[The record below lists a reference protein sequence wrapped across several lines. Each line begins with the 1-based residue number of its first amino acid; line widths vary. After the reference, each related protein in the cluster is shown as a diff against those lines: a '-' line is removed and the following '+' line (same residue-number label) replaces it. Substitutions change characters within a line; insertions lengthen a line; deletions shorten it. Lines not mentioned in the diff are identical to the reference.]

1 MRPTWLRFPST
12 VNEKA
17 ARVVAAGVVA
27 QAALF
32 IATRWSFLL
41 VTLVV
46 GFGLRVLAGP
56 TLSPLGRLA
65 VHVVAPRLGEP
76 KIVAGS
82 PKRFAQGVGF
92 TVSTVA
98 AAAWFGGVPV
108 VALAAAGM
116 LVVAAGLEAGL
127 AICLGCW
134 MYGHLVQRGVL
145 PESVCIECADI
156 GIRRSSSVAKAA

>member
-1 MRPTWLRFPST
+1 MRPTWLRFPNT

-17 ARVVAAGVVA
+17 ARVVAAGVVV
-27 QAALF
+27 QATLF
-32 IATRWSFLL
+32 LGTGWSFLL
-41 VTLVV
+41 FTLVV

-76 KIVAGS
+76 KLVAGS

-127 AICLGCW
+127 AVCLGCW
-134 MYGHLVQRGVL
+134 MYGHLVRLGVL
-145 PESVCIECADI
+145 HESVCVECADI
-156 GIRRSSSVAKAA
+156 SIRRSTSVAKAA